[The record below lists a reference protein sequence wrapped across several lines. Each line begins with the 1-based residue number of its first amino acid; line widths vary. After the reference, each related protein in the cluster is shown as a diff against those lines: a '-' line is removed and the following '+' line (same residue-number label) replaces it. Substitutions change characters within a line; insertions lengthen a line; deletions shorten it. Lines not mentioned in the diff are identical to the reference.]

1 MSTVKRVDKR
11 TERSRQTRAKIVAAA
26 RELFLEHGYGATNL
40 QDVAERAGVAVQ
52 TIYFVFRNKRAL
64 LKELVDTTIAGDD
77 EPVATMDRPWFR
89 EACAAPTAADQL
101 RQHVHG
107 TRLILDR
114 VAPITKLLEAAAAND
129 PEIATMWPAE
139 EDPRFTVQ
147 SAAAQALVA
156 KPGARPE
163 LSAAMAADLLYC
175 LLSPDLYLVFV
186 RDRGWSP
193 AQWETWAYETLH
205 TQLCEGPARSTSSR
219 RGSEGTVHAS

>member
-1 MSTVKRVDKR
+1 MSTVKRLDKR

-40 QDVAERAGVAVQ
+40 QDVADRAGVAVQ

-77 EPVATMDRPWFR
+77 EPIATMDRPWFR
-89 EACAAPTAADQL
+89 EACAAATAADQL

-114 VAPITKLLEAAAAND
+114 VAPIAKLLETAAAND
-129 PEIATMWPAE
+129 PEIATMWPTG

-147 SAAAQALVA
+147 TAAAQALVA
-156 KPGARPE
+156 KPGARPG

-193 AQWETWAYETLH
+193 VEWEAWAYGTLH
-205 TQLCEGPARSTSSR
+205 TQLCEGV
-219 RGSEGTVHAS
+219 G

>member
-1 MSTVKRVDKR
+1 MSTVKRLDKR

-40 QDVAERAGVAVQ
+40 QDVADRAGVAVQ

-77 EPVATMDRPWFR
+77 EPIATMDRPWFR
-89 EACAAPTAADQL
+89 EARAAATAADQL

-114 VAPITKLLEAAAAND
+114 VASIAKLLETAAAND
-129 PEIATMWPAE
+129 PEIATMWPTG

-156 KPGARPE
+156 KPGARPG

-193 AQWETWAYETLH
+193 VEWEAWAYGTLH
-205 TQLCEGPARSTSSR
+205 TQLCEGA
-219 RGSEGTVHAS
+219 G